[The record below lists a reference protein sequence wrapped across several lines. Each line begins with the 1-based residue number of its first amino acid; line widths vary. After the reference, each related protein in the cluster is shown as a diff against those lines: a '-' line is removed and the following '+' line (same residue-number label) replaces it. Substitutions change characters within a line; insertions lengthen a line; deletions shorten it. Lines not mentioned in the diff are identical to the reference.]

1 MGKRRKFVLR
11 DRKELGKY
19 LEQDVGF
26 FIKELQKARKNKII
40 TEDEYINYVINLKR
54 YIYRFTHKIIKN
66 TNKDKEAD

>member
-1 MGKRRKFVLR
+1 MR

-66 TNKDKEAD
+66 EEAD